1 MATGHGAGRPPLLTS
16 TKTVP
21 NVMAISDPTT
31 IPEGCVLRCGVAM
44 YGSLATAR
52 QRPLM
57 AVAGQWESAVHVTG
71 VGVHPA
77 IEPGPGGAMP

>member
-1 MATGHGAGRPPLLTS
+1 MSSAATTSPTARMTRGHGTGSPALLTS

-31 IPEGCVLRCGVAM
+31 IPAGRVLRSGVAM

-52 QRPLM
+52 QRP
-57 AVAGQWESAVHVTG
+57 
-71 VGVHPA
+71 
-77 IEPGPGGAMP
+77 